1 MDSRHSVLPGL
12 LGPAEALPLFSG
24 LPQDMVARVRLPQDL
39 VARVRKEVQPLSHSV
54 VMPPQFTP
62 SLSVKMKGS
71 FLDLKF
77 CNYLIIYALF

>member
-1 MDSRHSVLPGL
+1 MDSRHSILPGL

-24 LPQDMVARVRLPQDL
+24 LPQDMVAQ
-39 VARVRKEVQPLSHSV
+39 VRKEVQPLSHSV
-54 VMPPQFTP
+54 VMSPQFNP